1 MPANVEGAGSKG
13 AAMTVI
19 DIGEAGPAVDE
30 EAIGALAGRVF
41 EGGVAAFEL
50 IVVELGRQLGLY
62 DVLSEHGPVT
72 PADLAKRADIH
83 PRYAREWLEQQT
95 IAGFLEVDD
104 PGAPAE
110 ERTYRLPAVTAAVLV
125 DQTSLAYLAPFATWI
140 AAVGGTLPQVVEAY
154 RTGGGVSF
162 GGYGDLVRDAQA
174 ALNRPAFTQLLPDW
188 VATGVPQVHAKLSEQ
203 GGRIADIGCGCGWS
217 TIALGRA
224 YPNAR
229 IDGLDNDEP
238 SINAAQRN
246 AATSG
251 VDNVRFETRDAADP
265 TLSGQYDLVC
275 ILEALHDMPHPV
287 EVLTAARKLL
297 TPGGS
302 VLVMDERVADTFGSV
317 GDPIERLMYSASTIH
332 CLVVGMAEDHSAGT
346 GAVFRTSTLEEYA
359 ERAGLS
365 VTVLPIEH
373 DCWRFYRLDA

>member
-1 MPANVEGAGSKG
+1 
-13 AAMTVI
+13 MTVI
-19 DIGEAGPAVDE
+19 DTTGAGPEVDE
-30 EAIGALAGRVF
+30 EATGALASRVF

-50 IVVELGRQLGLY
+50 IAVELGRQLGLY

-72 PADLAKRADIH
+72 PADLAKHADIH

-104 PGAPAE
+104 PSATAE

-125 DQTSLAYLAPFATWI
+125 DQTSLAYLAPFGTWV
-140 AAVGGTLPQVVEAY
+140 AGVGGVLPQIVDAY
-154 RTGGGVSF
+154 RSGGGVSF

-174 ALNRPAFTQLLPDW
+174 ALNRPAFTALLADW
-188 VATGVPQVHAKLSEQ
+188 VMTSVPEVHTKLSVQ

-229 IDGLDNDEP
+229 VDGLDNDEP
-238 SINAAQRN
+238 SIEAARRN
-246 AATSG
+246 ATTAG
-251 VDNVRFETRDAADP
+251 VGNVGFDTRDAADP
-265 TLSGQYDLVC
+265 SLTGQYDLVC
-275 ILEALHDMPHPV
+275 IFEALHDMSHPV

-297 TPGGS
+297 APAGS
-302 VLVMDERVADTFGSV
+302 VLVMDERVADTFGAV
-317 GDPIERLMYSASTIH
+317 GDPIERLMYSASAIH
-332 CLVVGMAEDHSAGT
+332 CLLVGMADADSAGT
-346 GAVFRTSTLEEYA
+346 GAVMRTSTLEEYA
-359 ERAGLS
+359 DHAGLS